1 MICQIISG
9 SADFYINAETQGEVP
24 LSLLS
29 QISVSIMKRRL
40 NLEKAEKIKLITFFA
55 VAFGVTALMAIPMY
69 YGIQHDM
76 DLNTLTITQMM
87 YPACGVILGNLFTS
101 KKTGSRYPVM
111 AYSFTLIFTVIL
123 ILLSLVSVFVPLKP
137 INVGDTEYSVIYLA
151 ASVLM
156 MPFSVAVFCMFIMSA
171 KYRKENAGVCFKNM
185 LISILLL
192 ILFLVIYI
200 GRIFLE
206 FGISE
211 MIDHDGREQ
220 MNEFLNGLKSVTGI
234 IMLVSTVI
242 SLPLAW
248 LPYFG
253 EEYGWRHFLQ
263 PRLQQKFG
271 LRKGIIILGVIWG
284 LWHAPLCFM
293 YYSRETG
300 LQMQTAQIITCI
312 AYAIFFG
319 FVYMKTENI
328 WLPVV
333 IHYLNNN
340 LIPVIAGDA
349 SPEVLENQ
357 TVSWSDIPLH
367 ALLMIFY
374 LLFIFAKEFR
384 TPQKSEKNV
393 TENKQAE

>member
-1 MICQIISG
+1 M
-9 SADFYINAETQGEVP
+9 
-24 LSLLS
+24 
-29 QISVSIMKRRL
+29 
-40 NLEKAEKIKLITFFA
+40 EKAEKIKLITFFA

-111 AYSFTLIFTVIL
+111 AYSFTLIFTAIL
-123 ILLSLVSVFVPLKP
+123 IALSLASVFVPLKP
-137 INVGDTEYSVIYLA
+137 INVGDAEYSVIYLA
-151 ASVLM
+151 ASALM
-156 MPFSVAVFCMFIMSA
+156 IPFSVAVFCMFIMSA

-185 LISILLL
+185 RMSILFLL
-192 ILFLVIYI
+192 LFLVIYTC
-200 GRIFLE
+200 RVFLE

-211 MIDHDGREQ
+211 LIDHDGREQ

-234 IMLVSTVI
+234 VMLVSAVI

-293 YYSRETG
+293 YYSRTTG

-319 FVYMKTENI
+319 YVYMKTENI
-328 WLPVV
+328 WLPVT
-333 IHYLNNN
+333 IHYFNNN
-340 LIPVIAGDA
+340 LIPVIANDQ
-349 SPEVLENQ
+349 SPDVIENQ
-357 TVSWSDIPLH
+357 TITWSELPLH

-374 LLFIFAKEFR
+374 ILFIFAKDFNASR
-384 TPQKSEKNV
+384 RSEKTV
-393 TENKQAE
+393 IENNKAE

>member
-1 MICQIISG
+1 M
-9 SADFYINAETQGEVP
+9 
-24 LSLLS
+24 
-29 QISVSIMKRRL
+29 
-40 NLEKAEKIKLITFFA
+40 EKAEKIKLITFFA
-55 VAFGVTALMAIPMY
+55 VAFGVTALMAVPMY

-111 AYSFTLIFTVIL
+111 AYSFTLIFTAML
-123 ILLSLVSVFVPLKP
+123 IILSLLSVFVPVKP
-137 INVGDTEYSVIYLA
+137 ITAGNTEYSVFYMA
-151 ASVLM
+151 SSVLLI
-156 MPFSVAVFCMFIMSA
+156 PFSVAVFCMFMMSA

-185 LISILLL
+185 RMSLLL
-192 ILFLVIYI
+192 LVVFLIIYT
-200 GRIFLE
+200 GRIFLG

-211 MIDHDGREQ
+211 LTDHDGKEQ
-220 MNEFLNGLKSVTGI
+220 INEFLNGIKSLNGI
-234 IMLVSTVI
+234 FMLVTAVI
-242 SLPLAW
+242 SLPLGW

-300 LQMQTAQIITCI
+300 FQMQTAQIITCI
-312 AYAIFFG
+312 AYAVFFG

-333 IHYLNNN
+333 IHYFNNN
-340 LIPVIAGDA
+340 LIPVIAGDT
-349 SPEVLENQ
+349 SPDVLENQ
-357 TVSWSDIPLH
+357 TVSWSELPVH

-374 LLFIFAKEFR
+374 IIFIFAKEFR
-384 TPQKSEKNV
+384 TPNKSEKTV
-393 TENKQAE
+393 TDNKQAE